1 MTLKNQYLLAAL
13 CCTIGC
19 VFLFVQQNFNNFGPI
34 FLAAGIIFPRLRR
47 LANPGKQKTI
57 KTKEVKQATL
67 ANLVLLLV
75 ILWVFIYTLIKKSD
89 MQVVF
94 GGWGFMALLWLFF
107 MSYLYK
113 NYLVEEA
120 EMKKQAENPEADKTG
135 NKN

>member
-19 VFLFVQQNFNNFGPI
+19 VLMFVEKKFTSYGLLFIV
-34 FLAAGIIFPRLRR
+34 AGIIFPRLRR
-47 LANPGKQKTI
+47 LTNHGKQQPTQ
-57 KTKEVKQATL
+57 TKDVKQATL
-67 ANLVLLLV
+67 VNLVLLLV
-75 ILWVFIYTLIKKSD
+75 ILWVFIYALIKKSD

-94 GGWGFMALLWLFF
+94 GGWGFMTLLWLFF

-120 EMKKQAENPEADKTG
+120 EMKEKEDSQKQN
-135 NKN
+135 

>member
-1 MTLKNQYLLAAL
+1 MTLKIQYLLAAL

-19 VFLFVQQNFNNFGPI
+19 VFLFVGSESNDTLYKFGPVFI
-34 FLAAGIIFPRLRR
+34 VAAIIFPRLRR
-47 LANPGKQKTI
+47 FANPGKQQVI

-67 ANLVLLLV
+67 ANLCLLLV

-89 MQVVF
+89 MQVFF

-107 MSYLYK
+107 LSYLYK

-120 EMKKQAENPEADKTG
+120 EMKEKEANQKR
-135 NKN
+135 N